1 MKKNIFFYDC
11 EDIQLILDVKQ
22 NKAYQIIRKLNKELE
37 EKGYLTQQGR
47 VNAKYFQERYN
58 IGK

>member
-1 MKKNIFFYDC
+1 MKKNNFFYDC
-11 EDIQLILDVKQ
+11 EDIKLILDVKQ

>member
-11 EDIQLILDVKQ
+11 EDIKLILDVKQ